1 MFSTQQETFA
11 PTGLGAV
18 VSVGAHRC
26 RRVPRPSALRSRL
39 LASACCLAAVCCAQ
53 AGAAEL
59 KIGYVNLAKVFDGY
73 QRTKVSDAAL
83 EKQGKEKEAELEA
96 RMNELKKLRQSLELL
111 NDQARESKTK
121 DIEEK
126 ADELQRFR
134 NSSARDL
141 SRERDKIAK
150 NILKEIQDGIDA
162 YAKANGFSIVLD
174 SRSLLYGQPAYDITD
189 EVLAA
194 LNSTFSQP
202 AKPR

>member
-1 MFSTQQETFA
+1 MAAISNQQSAISRRGDAAERGHRGPFA
-11 PTGLGAV
+11 SSGWL
-18 VSVGAHRC
+18 SVLC
-26 RRVPRPSALRSRL
+26 L
-39 LASACCLAAVCCAQ
+39 LASGLCPLVE
-53 AGAAEL
+53 AAEL

-162 YAKANGFSIVLD
+162 YAKRNGFSIVLD

-202 AKPR
+202 AQPR